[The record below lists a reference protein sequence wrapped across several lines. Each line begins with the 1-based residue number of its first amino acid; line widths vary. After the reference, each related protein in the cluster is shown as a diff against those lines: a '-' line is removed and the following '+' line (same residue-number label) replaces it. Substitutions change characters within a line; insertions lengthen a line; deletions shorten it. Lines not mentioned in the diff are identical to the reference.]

1 MRGGGNTLL
10 KNPSDCALFGD
21 VVDVAVGDHGQTTE
35 ILLWNANHLGSNG
48 RQLAEDAKLKPNI
61 GVKDIIVDFH
71 YPPQNEV
78 ISHLGKINITYK
90 SGKGYVPTMFG
101 DLPNVGANWWSH
113 EFAIVGEGPI
123 PPTTITFTM
132 STFSTWGKKQILRSS
147 NGNSFWGG

>member
-1 MRGGGNTLL
+1 MYICKKHICRHILIFGYINLSLSLYIYIYTYFVVKTFNFQSTFGRRGGGNTLL

-21 VVDVAVGDHGQTTE
+21 VVDVAVGNHGQTTE

-101 DLPNVGANWWSH
+101 DLLNVGAN
-113 EFAIVGEGPI
+113 G
-123 PPTTITFTM
+123 
-132 STFSTWGKKQILRSS
+132 
-147 NGNSFWGG
+147 